1 MSFLAGGG
9 DLIVLH
15 GFAHAP
21 SSSATPGSGVSPDG
35 AVTDAW
41 LLTRAIAPRDH
52 VRVAAVDA
60 SGTVLNQYSHRWAVD
75 RTLAPPVPWAVPLAH
90 PDGFRLLAFDLDAK
104 QGEQQAARDATAIAD
119 LLSGHGICH
128 VVCRSGPSG
137 GRHVWVAMTQPLTP
151 ALVALLARLLA
162 ARCPSLDIAPLRN
175 AATGCVRPPGSPH
188 RDGGQSEVLLGDAT
202 SLLQPSTTVA
212 QIEALVRELV
222 DAVNTTGPT
231 SDTGSDAIRLDT
243 QGHPYLPGSKR
254 ELPTASRAALDTAA
268 SDGDASVVLNRV
280 LLGAAA
286 SHWHFHDLLE
296 LAPTAA
302 GLEHVRTRR
311 TSRGRTPRPARER
324 VETLARQWRYAVR
337 FVSEHPR
344 RTGVDATFDRRA
356 GDLTDLVRALQEQA
370 DAAAGRWS
378 RGGGPSDRRVL
389 DCLHRFALTAV
400 ETGIEADTRRIA
412 LACGIGR
419 ETARVALQRL
429 AADGWIQQAHP
440 AAGVHGAVWQIDPQK
455 RLHRDLAHGRS
466 QAATRPE
473 GAGAADRILLL
484 QQLEHRAMLATHDL
498 FTGAHALPLAAG
510 NLYSRLTPVALPRTA
525 GDDQLL
531 ERLAQFR
538 LVTLSSIGWVHTDV
552 VERDRAAMQLGV
564 DGRLRGRRERYLAER
579 AAWGWWQ
586 AEHAWMCGPRSRA
599 DARARP
605 DQVPLWQPAGSTRYP
620 KHPRGPDGRA
630 DWTAARAAVRDG
642 VLAPVLTLLAA

>member
-1 MSFLAGGG
+1 M
-9 DLIVLH
+9 
-15 GFAHAP
+15 
-21 SSSATPGSGVSPDG
+21 
-35 AVTDAW
+35 TDAW

-52 VRVAAVDA
+52 VRIASVDA
-60 SGTVLNQYSHRWAVD
+60 SGTVLNQYSHRWPVD
-75 RTLAPPVPWAVPLAH
+75 RMLAPAVPWAIPLANLE
-90 PDGFRLLAFDLDAK
+90 GFRLLAFDLDAK
-104 QGEQQAARDATAIAD
+104 QGEQQAALDATAISD
-119 LLSGHGICH
+119 LLSRHGIRH

-137 GRHVWVAMTQPLTP
+137 GRHIWVAMTQALTP
-151 ALVALLARLLA
+151 PLVALLARLLA

-188 RDGGQSEVLLGDAT
+188 RDGGRSEVLLGDAK
-202 SLLQPSTTVA
+202 SLLEPSTTVT
-212 QIEALVRELV
+212 QIEALVRELL
-222 DAVNTTGPT
+222 DAVNATGPAP
-231 SDTGSDAIRLDT
+231 DTGFDAIRLDT
-243 QGHPYLPGSKR
+243 QSHPYLPGSKR
-254 ELPTASRAALDTAA
+254 ELPAASRAALDTAVG
-268 SDGDASVVLNRV
+268 DDDASVVLNRV

-286 SHWHFHDLLE
+286 SHWHFRDLLE
-296 LAPTAA
+296 LTPTAA

-311 TSRGRTPRPARER
+311 TISGRSPRPARER

-337 FVSEHPR
+337 FVAENPR

-356 GDLTDLVRALQEQA
+356 GNLADLVRALQEQA

-378 RGGGPSDRRVL
+378 HGGGPSDRRVL

-429 AADGWIQQAHP
+429 AADGWIQQTQP
-440 AAGVHGAVWQIDPQK
+440 AVGVHGAAWQIDPQN
-455 RLHRDLAHGRS
+455 RLHKDAEQSRS

-473 GAGAADRILLL
+473 GAGAADRTLLL
-484 QQLEHRAMLATHDL
+484 HQLEQRATLATHDV
-498 FTGAHALPLAAG
+498 FTGDHALSLAAG
-510 NLYSRLTPVALPRTA
+510 NVYSRLTPAALPRTA
-525 GDDQLL
+525 ADEQLL
-531 ERLAQFR
+531 QRLAQFQ
-538 LVTLSSIGWVHTDV
+538 LITLSSTGWVPTNPA
-552 VERDRAAMQLGV
+552 ERDQAAIQLGV
-564 DGRLRGRRERYLAER
+564 DGRLRGRRERYFAER

-599 DARARP
+599 DTRTRP
-605 DQVPLWQPAGSTRYP
+605 DQVPLWQPAGSSRYP

-642 VLAPVLTLLAA
+642 ALTPTLSLVAA